1 MVLINTEILKLIIV
15 GILVIGIAI
24 YIFKTTVRVA
34 VIFLIIVYLF
44 RFGWVYQS
52 SDLRGQDLWNKILG
66 EEAVEF
72 FYEKYDAFS
81 KKRDANSVID
91 AEKVEEG
98 IRQEIIDKTNH
109 YLKERDK

>member
-1 MVLINTEILKLIIV
+1 MLKLIII

-34 VIFLIIVYLF
+34 IILLVIVYLF

-52 SDLRGQDLWNKILG
+52 GDLRGQDLWKKILG
-66 EEAVEF
+66 EETVEF

-81 KKRDANSVID
+81 KKRDENSVID
-91 AEKVEEG
+91 AEKVEDG
-98 IRQEIIDKTNH
+98 IREEIEERTNEFLNKTKKN
-109 YLKERDK
+109 KRE